1 MGQTGLLKTNNVQK
15 LANPDNSGFQASA
28 RPQAADDDAQSVGLT
43 QEQRDKIESLPS
55 SLIRTA
61 WFTMAHLVL
70 EPGATIGKMGCR
82 DGALLFI
89 MAAMNPQH
97 HFIGLSRDP
106 KIMKAAAKNYMLPN
120 LEYRLMDPKG
130 PPAVEPGSL
139 DAIVN
144 SFVLHEIYSTNR
156 CNDQVVT
163 TALRDQFT
171 LLKQDGILFIEDFAM
186 PNDSFVTIE
195 IPDEQKIDIGD
206 KKVSAPDLLVEY
218 SEKAR
223 PFDNPAHRGFYLEEL
238 PARFPRTRLFRLPSK
253 WAHEFILRKDDI
265 ENWESELGKEYTF
278 FTERDYRRALRDMG
292 ARVLYTAPHWDE
304 QIIKSRFDKKFK
316 LFDEAGAPLG
326 SPPTSFI
333 AVAQKMGVGKSLV
346 LQERKPLRNQP
357 TGRLQIT
364 AMRDDVEG
372 RIYDI
377 INRGVELSEVMP
389 YRITSDGRLHVFV
402 HEGLP
407 RGIVN
412 AVPRNGPNL
421 DGKQWS
427 GHMTETLAI
436 PQEKIQDVKP
446 NDFKSLVRFAQGNLG
461 LKPVNGATLEHGPGF
476 YPAPDSIDERIE
488 THYINVEKPT
498 GSVILPGVCEE
509 IDGFSTRGR
518 LREIEG
524 QTILNAVGVGLIPS
538 GRMEIQILALYEK
551 LGLPYQAWA
560 DCPLILKEEEPEE
573 VTKLE
578 KIISNLAATDHRY
591 KEVRGTAGQLRT
603 VHSVFVDEGQVDGGI
618 EGLAS
623 RNMEFAVTEDKSMNI
638 AVILPLT
645 RKINGEVMAGIV
657 EQFLPVPQRYKGNGY
672 IVSCPSLP
680 LPKDIT
686 NLEMA
691 KKYIAEKFE
700 VPVDCVA
707 RMGESF
713 FSHISVTPQRIYPFA
728 VSTAGATGWRKVGRT
743 HGTTRLTPLVD
754 LHKLLYLDNY
764 YSFMKVVGLAHAS
777 TIGKDSDMSAKSTF
791 SRFFAADKSQPIAL
805 RGTTVESAPSG
816 GKSTLTDYPEPSG
829 R

>member
-1 MGQTGLLKTNNVQK
+1 MGQTGLLKSNGVQK
-15 LANPDNSGFQASA
+15 LATATDRGFGASA
-28 RPQAADDDAQSVGLT
+28 RPASPGTPPPSTIISED
-43 QEQRDKIESLPS
+43 QRDRIESLPS
-55 SLIRTA
+55 ALIRSA

-70 EPGATIGKMGCR
+70 EPGALIAKMGCHN
-82 DGALLFI
+82 GALVFA

-97 HFIGLSRDP
+97 RFIGLTRD
-106 KIMKAAAKNYMLPN
+106 AKTARAIAKQYELPN
-120 LEYRLMDPKG
+120 LEYRAMDPKG
-130 PPAVEPGSL
+130 PPAVTPGTL
-139 DAIVN
+139 DAIIN
-144 SFVLHEIYSTNR
+144 SFTLHEIYSANR
-156 CNDQVVT
+156 CNDQAVLA
-163 TALRDQFT
+163 ALRDQFD
-171 LLKQDGILFIEDFAM
+171 LLKPDGLLFIEDFAM
-186 PNDSFVTIE
+186 PGDEYMTIE
-195 IPDEQKIDIGD
+195 IPDESRVEFTDRKIS
-206 KKVSAPDLLVEY
+206 VPDLLVEY

-238 PARFPRTRLFRLPSK
+238 PARFPRTRLFRLPAK

-265 ENWESELGKEYTF
+265 ENWDAELGKEYTF
-278 FTERDYRRALRDMG
+278 FTERDYRRALRAMG
-292 ARVLYTAPHWDE
+292 SRVLYTAPHWDE
-304 QIIKSRFDKKFK
+304 QTIKTRFEKKFK
-316 LFDEAGAPLG
+316 LFDETGNPLG
-326 SPPTSFI
+326 NPATSFI

-346 LQERKPLRNQP
+346 LQERKPLRNP
-357 TGRLQIT
+357 TGGRLQIS

-377 INRGVELSEVMP
+377 ISRGVETAEILP
-389 YRITSDGRLHVFV
+389 YRITAEGQLHVFV

-421 DGKQWS
+421 DGKKWS
-427 GHMTETLAI
+427 GHMTEALAI
-436 PQEKIQDVKP
+436 PQDRVQDVRP
-446 NDFKSLVRFAQGNLG
+446 HDFKSLVRFAQNNLA
-461 LKPVNGATLEHGPGF
+461 LKPVQDATLENGPGF

-488 THYINVEKPT
+488 THYLNVEKPT
-498 GSVILPGVCEE
+498 GPVTLPQVCED

-518 LREIEG
+518 LREVEA
-524 QTILNAVGVGLIPS
+524 QVILNAIGVGLIPS

-560 DCPLILKEEEPEE
+560 DCPLVLKEEEPEE
-573 VTKLE
+573 ITKLE
-578 KIISNLAATDHRY
+578 KIIARLSETDNRF
-591 KEVRGTAGQLRT
+591 KEVRGTAGQLRA
-603 VHSVFVDEGQVDGGI
+603 VHSVFVDEGQIDGGI

-623 RNMEFAVTEDKSMNI
+623 RTMEFAVTEEKSMNV

-645 RKINGEVMAGIV
+645 RGINGEVMAGIV
-657 EQFLPVPQRYKGNGY
+657 EQYLPVPQRYKGNGFL
-672 IVSCPSLP
+672 VSCPSLP

-691 KKYIAEKFE
+691 RKFIAEKFE

-728 VSTAGATGWRKVGRT
+728 VSTAGASGWRKVGRT
-743 HGTTRLTPLVD
+743 HGVTKLTPLVD

-764 YSFMKVVGLAHAS
+764 YSFMKVVGLAHKS
-777 TIGKDSDMSAKSTF
+777 TIGKDSEMSASSTF
-791 SRFFAADKSQPIAL
+791 SRLFSADKSQPIAL
-805 RGTTVESAPSG
+805 KGTAVDAAPSA
-816 GKSTLTDYPEPSG
+816 STYPEPPG

>member
-1 MGQTGLLKTNNVQK
+1 MGQTGLLKANTIHK
-15 LANPDNSGFQASA
+15 LADPDQAGFGASA
-28 RPQAADDDAQSVGLT
+28 RPHPVADRPAPVPLNDEQSALL
-43 QEQRDKIESLPS
+43 ESLPTT
-55 SLIRTA
+55 LIRTA

-70 EPGATIGKMGCR
+70 EPGATIAKMGCH
-82 DGALLFI
+82 DGALSFA
-89 MAAMNPQH
+89 MAAMYPLH
-97 HFIGLSRDP
+97 HFICLGFDAKQVRQ
-106 KIMKAAAKNYMLPN
+106 AAKTYSLPN
-120 LEYRLMDPKG
+120 LEFRVIDPKG
-130 PPAVEPGSL
+130 APTIAPGSL
-139 DAIVN
+139 DAIIN
-144 SFVLHEIYSTNR
+144 SFILHEIYSANR
-156 CNDQVVT
+156 CNERAVLDV
-163 TALRDQFT
+163 LREQFT
-171 LLKQDGILFIEDFAM
+171 YLKQDGILFIQDFALPGEGLM
-186 PNDSFVTIE
+186 TIE
-195 IPDEQKIDIGD
+195 IPDEIRVDMGD
-206 KKVSAPDLLVEY
+206 KKISVPDLLVEY

-223 PFDNPAHRGFYLEEL
+223 PFDNPGHRGFYLEEL
-238 PARFPRTRLFRLPSK
+238 PARYPRTRLFRLPSK

-265 ENWESELGKEYTF
+265 ENWQSELGKEYTF

-292 ARVLYTAPHWDE
+292 ARVLYTAPHWED
-304 QIIKSRFDKKFK
+304 QVIKTRFDKKFK
-316 LFDEAGAPLG
+316 LYDDAGNPLG
-326 SPPTSFI
+326 SPPTSFV
-333 AVAQKMGVGKSLV
+333 AVAQNMGIGKSLV
-346 LQERKPLRNQP
+346 LQERKPLRNQQSS
-357 TGRLQIT
+357 RLQIS

-377 INRGVELSEVMP
+377 IHRGIETAEVIP
-389 YRITSDGRLHVFV
+389 YRVTSDGRLHVFV

-421 DGKQWS
+421 DGKKWS
-427 GHMTETLAI
+427 GHMTEALAI
-436 PQEKIQDVKP
+436 PQENIHDVKP
-446 NDFKSLVRFAQGNLG
+446 HDFKSLVRFSQSNLG
-461 LKPVNGATLEHGPGF
+461 LKPVGGATLEHGPGF

-488 THYINVEKPT
+488 THYVQVEKPT
-498 GSVILPGVCEE
+498 GPVILPGVTEE
-509 IDGFSTRGR
+509 ISGFSSYGR

-560 DCPLILKEEEPEE
+560 DCPLVLKEEEPDK

-578 KIISNLAATDHRY
+578 EIISKLAETDHRY

-623 RNMEFAVTEDKSMNI
+623 RDMEFAVTEDKSMNI
-638 AVILPLT
+638 AVVLPLT

-672 IVSCPSLP
+672 IISCPSLP

-691 KKYIAEKFE
+691 RKYIAEKFE
-700 VPVDCVA
+700 VPIDCVA

-713 FSHISVTPQRIYPFA
+713 FSHIGVTPQRIYPFA
-728 VSTAGATGWRKVGRT
+728 VSTAGASGWRKVGRA
-743 HGTTRLTPLVD
+743 HGVTQLAPLYD
-754 LHKLLYLDNY
+754 LHKMLYLDNY

-777 TIGKDSDMSAKSTF
+777 TIGKDSDMSAKSSF
-791 SRFFAADKSQPIAL
+791 SYSQAADKSQPIAL
-805 RGTTVESAPSG
+805 RGTSVSSSASSL
-816 GKSTLTDYPEPSG
+816 KSSLTDYPEPNG
-829 R
+829 